1 MRRIGLLL
9 LISILL
15 VACSETSDSTGNSD
29 SNEITAWAWDPKFNI
44 AALELAE
51 KSYDGEEEVELK
63 IIENAQDDII
73 SKLNTGLGSGTMKGM
88 PNIVLIED
96 YRAQSFLQSYPDVFY
111 DLSDY
116 LNAEDFAEY
125 KVEPTSLDGKMYG
138 LPFDTGV
145 TGLFLRTDIIEEAGY
160 TVADFEDITWDEYI
174 EMGKDIRE
182 KTGKHMLTLDFNDL
196 GIIRV
201 MVQSTGKWYLEEDGV
216 TPDLA
221 NNEALKESFR
231 IFKTLID
238 EGVAGIHTDWSQ
250 LLAGFNSGD
259 VVSTVQGSWIIPS
272 IKAEESQ
279 SGKWEV
285 VPIPRLDLKESVSAS
300 NLGGSSFYVLN
311 IDGKEK
317 AAEFLKDTFGSNEEL
332 YQDLMTEVGAVG
344 TFLPAADGE
353 AYQIEDEFFNGQQ
366 IYADLASWMEQVP
379 PINYGIHTYSIEDI
393 LIVEM
398 QNYFNGQDVDKVL
411 ESAQKQAESK

>member
-15 VACSETSDSTGNSD
+15 VACSETSDTKGNND

-116 LNAEDFAEY
+116 LNAEDFADY
-125 KVEPTSLDGKMYG
+125 KIEPTSLDGKMYG

-145 TGLFLRTDIIEEAGY
+145 TGLFIRTDILEEAGY
-160 TVADFEDITWDEYI
+160 TVEDFKDITWDEYI

-182 KTGKHMLTLDFNDL
+182 KNW
-196 GIIRV
+196 
-201 MVQSTGKWYLEEDGV
+201 Q
-216 TPDLA
+216 A
-221 NNEALKESFR
+221 
-231 IFKTLID
+231 
-238 EGVAGIHTDWSQ
+238 
-250 LLAGFNSGD
+250 
-259 VVSTVQGSWIIPS
+259 
-272 IKAEESQ
+272 
-279 SGKWEV
+279 
-285 VPIPRLDLKESVSAS
+285 
-300 NLGGSSFYVLN
+300 YVN
-311 IDGKEK
+311 
-317 AAEFLKDTFGSNEEL
+317 ARF
-332 YQDLMTEVGAVG
+332 
-344 TFLPAADGE
+344 
-353 AYQIEDEFFNGQQ
+353 
-366 IYADLASWMEQVP
+366 
-379 PINYGIHTYSIEDI
+379 
-393 LIVEM
+393 
-398 QNYFNGQDVDKVL
+398 
-411 ESAQKQAESK
+411 

>member
-15 VACSETSDSTGNSD
+15 VACSETSDTKGNND

-116 LNAEDFAEY
+116 LNAEDFADY
-125 KVEPTSLDGKMYG
+125 KIEPTSLDGKMYG

-145 TGLFLRTDIIEEAGY
+145 TGLFIRTDILEEAGY
-160 TVADFEDITWDEYI
+160 TVEDFKDITWDEYI

-201 MVQSTGKWYLEEDGV
+201 MAQSAGKWYLEEDGV

-238 EGVAGIHTDWSQ
+238 EDVAGIHTDWSQ

-259 VVSTVQGSWIIPS
+259 VVSAVQGSWIIPS

-285 VPIPRLDLKESVSAS
+285 VPIPRLNLKESVSAS

-317 AAEFLKDTFGSNEEL
+317 AAEFLKNTFGSNVEF
-332 YQDLMTEVGAVG
+332 YQDLMREVGAVG
-344 TFLPAADGE
+344 TFLPAAEGE
-353 AYQIEDEFFNGQQ
+353 AYQTEDAFFSGQK

-411 ESAQKQAESK
+411 ESAQKQVESR